1 MRTQVRTYV
10 TRACVRTCVN
20 SVHTIQCIQYAQY
33 ARAYECV
40 YARAYAPG
48 IFLLSPFSQSNQKVY
63 SFFIIGSDDLTASR

>member
-20 SVHTIQCIQYAQY
+20 SVHTVRTVRTIRTYV
-33 ARAYECV
+33 RSV

-48 IFLLSPFSQSNQKVY
+48 IFLLSPFNQSNQKVY
-63 SFFIIGSDDLTASR
+63 SFFIIASDDLTASR